1 MPSSHSIRAVLAALA
16 LAVATPSSAQIVPV
30 APPLPETN
38 ATSFTIF
45 LRAQPIGTEQ
55 IAVNRIA
62 DGWMISSTG
71 RLSPPLDAVA
81 RRLQVRYTADWR
93 PVEFMF
99 DGVVRGQTQSL
110 RTVVDGTTATS
121 NFSVG
126 GSPPQQKS
134 DTIDSAS
141 VLLLT
146 NSFFGS
152 FEAVAARVRGAA
164 SGTEIPAY
172 GEASLSAFTIRVG
185 DSFAEQIQTTS
196 RMVPARRTHF
206 AMRFSGNTAVDA
218 DIWLDEVGR
227 MIRLSLPAQSLEVV
241 REDIASVSSRTIT
254 ISRPN
259 DEPIKIP
266 GNGFVLAG
274 TVSKPAS
281 QTVPRL
287 PAVVLVGGSGP
298 ADRDNLAFG
307 VPILGELA
315 GALADAGFLVVRYD
329 KRGIGQSGGRAEAA
343 ALADYAEDLRAA
355 IKALANR
362 KDVDPKRIAVVGH
375 GEGGLIALMAAAK
388 EKKIDAAVLLATP
401 GMAGSEIILAQQQR
415 LLNRMNLS
423 PEERQAKVDEQKRI
437 FQAAITGKGL
447 DQLPPAVRRSVDNA
461 EFQSLLIS
469 DPAKIL
475 KDVQQPLLVVH
486 GELDTQVEPRN
497 ADLLAALAKQR
508 KKGGPV
514 EVVKVPGVNHLLVTA
529 KTGESDEYGSLPDKH
544 VGAAV
549 TQPIV
554 TWLQKTLSA
563 AR

>member
-1 MPSSHSIRAVLAALA
+1 MVAALA
-16 LAVATPSSAQIVPV
+16 LATARTATAQIVPV
-30 APPLPETN
+30 APALPETN

-45 LRAQPIGTEQ
+45 VRAQPVGTEQ

-93 PVEFMF
+93 PIEFAF
-99 DGVVRGQTQSL
+99 DGTVRGQTQSL
-110 RTVVDGTTATS
+110 RTTVEGTTATS
-121 NFSVG
+121 SVSTG
-126 GSPPQQKS
+126 GSPPQLKT
-134 DTIDSAS
+134 DTIDPAS

-152 FEAVAARVRGAA
+152 FEDVAARIRGAA
-164 SGTEIPAY
+164 AGTEISAF
-172 GEASLSAFTIRVG
+172 GEATLTPFTIRIG
-185 DSFAEQIQTTS
+185 DSYSEQIQTTS

-206 AMRFSGNTAVDA
+206 AMQFPGSVSVDA
-218 DIWLDEVGR
+218 DIWLDEAGR
-227 MIRLSLPAQSLEVV
+227 MIRLSLPVQSVEIV
-241 REDIASVSSRTIT
+241 REDIAAVSSRTIA

-266 GNGFVLAG
+266 ANGFILAG
-274 TVSKPAS
+274 TVSKPAARS
-281 QTVPRL
+281 TARL
-287 PAVVLVGGSGP
+287 PAVVLVGGSGS
-298 ADRDNLAFG
+298 ADRDNVTFG

-329 KRGIGQSGGRAEAA
+329 KRGIGQSGGRPESASLAE
-343 ALADYAEDLRAA
+343 YAEDVRAA
-355 IKALANR
+355 IKALAER
-362 KDVDPKRIAVVGH
+362 KDVDPKRLAVVGH
-375 GEGGLIALMAAAK
+375 SEGGLIALMAAAK
-388 EKKIDAAVLLATP
+388 EKKIDAAVLVATP
-401 GMAGSEIILAQQQR
+401 GMTGSDLVLAQQQR
-415 LLNRMNLS
+415 LLGRLNLS
-423 PEERQAKVDEQKRI
+423 PEEKQAKVEEQKRI
-437 FQAAITGKGL
+437 VQAATTGKGL
-447 DQLPPAVRRSVDNA
+447 EQLPAGVRRSIDNA
-461 EFQSLLIS
+461 EYQSLLAS

-475 KDVQQPLLVVH
+475 KDVHQPLLVVQ

-514 EVVKVPGVNHLLVTA
+514 EVVKLPGVNHLMVA
-529 KTGESDEYGSLPDKH
+529 AQTGESDEYGTLPDKH